1 MRPNQRTLLLA
12 GILLVVFVFVIGDML
27 LRARS
32 QSQEGTPT
40 DRAAALTE
48 LRTAI
53 EEKRHAVDAA
63 DRIAADARRINE
75 LWAEAIDGMVKA
87 QTASL
92 AQSSLREHV
101 LRTARDAAPEAQA
114 GVPRFAES
122 PVDGAPGIRRLS
134 LDLSLTATSP
144 ADLFSIIDRI
154 ENDATIRMGIT
165 RISMEGPG
173 MQQGVVRSV
182 TATLAIEAL
191 AVIGGD
197 GA

>member
-1 MRPNQRTLLLA
+1 MKPNQRTLLLA
-12 GILLVVFVFVIGDML
+12 GILLVVFALVIGDML
-27 LRARS
+27 LRARPQHDAS
-32 QSQEGTPT
+32 PT

-48 LRTAI
+48 LRAAI
-53 EEKRHAVDAA
+53 EEKRRAVDAA
-63 DRIAADARRINE
+63 DRIAADARRIDE
-75 LWAEAIDGMVKA
+75 LWAEAVDGMVKA

-122 PVDGAPGIRRLS
+122 PVDGAPGIRRLT

-165 RISMEGPG
+165 RINMEGPG
-173 MQQGVVRSV
+173 MQQGVIRSV